1 MLELPT
7 SPADLYRQKL
17 LQEVAACS
25 PKRILEVGV
34 GDCRFLRD
42 AASLGAELVGIESDA
57 PSVEGARAKGY
68 DVRLACAEELPL
80 ADASVDVTVFS
91 YTAHHIAD
99 WHAALAEAMRVTR
112 KAILVLDPWH
122 DERIPSQAV
131 AAGFERWC
139 RGIDRANGEVH
150 HDNLGANALLGELA
164 RDTGAWAVRYEYL
177 LELVELGS
185 RQLEEVAQKQL
196 KKAKNPKLWQPLL
209 GQLIHQAKHRGY
221 SADGAILLRLMK
233 RRSPVLLF
241 NS

>member
-1 MLELPT
+1 MFETPT
-7 SPADLYRQKL
+7 SPNDLYRHRL

-25 PKRILEVGV
+25 PNRILEVGV
-34 GDCRFLRD
+34 GEGKFLRD
-42 AASLGAELVGIESDA
+42 AASLGAELVGVEPDA
-57 PSVEGARAKGY
+57 PSVERVRSKGY
-68 DVRLACAEELPL
+68 AVHLASAEELPF

-99 WHAALAEAMRVTR
+99 WPSALAEAMRVTR
-112 KAILVLDPWH
+112 KAIIVLDPWH

-139 RGIDRANGEVH
+139 RSIDRANGEVH
-150 HDNLGANALLGELA
+150 HDNLGANELLGELT
-164 RDTGAWAVRYEYL
+164 RDMGAWAVRLEYL

-185 RQLEEVAQKQL
+185 THLEEVAQKQL
-196 KKAKNPKLWQPLL
+196 TKAKNPKLWQPLL
-209 GQLIHQAKHRGY
+209 NQLIHQAKHRGY
-221 SADGAILLRLMK
+221 SADGAILVRLMK